1 MNWVTG
7 AMVYIIIWW
16 LVLLMTL
23 PFGITPQEDP
33 VPGTVVSAP
42 AQPRLWL
49 KAGIT
54 TVVSALLWGVFY
66 LVVRLDLVSFREL

>member
-7 AMVYIIIWW
+7 AMVYVIIWW
-16 LVLLMTL
+16 LVLFMTL

-33 VPGTVVSAP
+33 VPGTVASAP

-54 TVVSALLWGVFY
+54 TVVSALLWALYY
-66 LVVRLDLVSFREL
+66 LVVRFDLISFREL